1 MTNCCDAN
9 GNCTQGKDCAIR
21 KQHREATN
29 QAYINHGRTTDTDPY
44 SDTFGT
50 FKALISVL
58 VVCVA
63 VTLISFFIWGK

>member
-21 KQHREATN
+21 KQHRETTN
-29 QAYINHGRTTDTDPY
+29 QAYINHGKITDTDPY
-44 SDTFGT
+44 SDTIGT
-50 FKALISVL
+50 VKALISVL

-63 VTLISFFIWGK
+63 VTLISFFIWSK

>member
-29 QAYINHGRTTDTDPY
+29 QAYIERGRVVDTNPY
-44 SDTFGT
+44 TDTFGT

>member
-9 GNCTQGKDCAIR
+9 GNCTQGRNCPIR
-21 KQHREATN
+21 KQRMEAAN
-29 QAYINHGRTTDTDPY
+29 RAYIERGRVVDTNPY
-44 SDTFGT
+44 DDTIGT

-63 VTLISFFIWGK
+63 VTLIFFFWGK

>member
-1 MTNCCDAN
+1 MSCCEYK
-9 GNCTQGKDCAIR
+9 CEQGRDCPIR
-21 KQHREATN
+21 KQRMEAVN
-29 QAYINHGRTTDTDPY
+29 RAYIEHGRVVDTDPY